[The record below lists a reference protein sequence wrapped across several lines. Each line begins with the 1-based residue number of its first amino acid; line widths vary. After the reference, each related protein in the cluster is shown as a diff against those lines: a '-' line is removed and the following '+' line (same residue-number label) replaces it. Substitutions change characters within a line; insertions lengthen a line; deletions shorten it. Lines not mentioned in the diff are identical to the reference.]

1 MRDAAA
7 FLVQRFDGEFDHVA
21 SRSACVDAC
30 TKGADCTGRRERGAG
45 RIMVM
50 QVLAFDTST
59 SWLSVA
65 LYDGVQA
72 IVVTE
77 RCGNASSERILPA
90 VGELLARAGT
100 ALSRLDGIAYGAG
113 PGAFT
118 GVRIACAVAQGLAFG
133 ADLPVHGVSTL
144 DALAQAAWRIH
155 RWPRVVA
162 CLDARMR
169 EVYVAASVRE
179 DNAVHAIVEPRVQKP
194 AEVARPDDGEWWG
207 AGDAFAVYPDLG
219 DRLRLVAC
227 DPALFPDAQSI
238 AECAWPRVV
247 AGEGVRAECA
257 LPLYV
262 RHRVALTSAER
273 AAGLRL

>member
-1 MRDAAA
+1 M
-7 FLVQRFDGEFDHVA
+7 V
-21 SRSACVDAC
+21 
-30 TKGADCTGRRERGAG
+30 
-45 RIMVM
+45 VM
-50 QVLAFDTST
+50 QILAFDTST

-65 LYDGVQA
+65 LYDGSEA

-77 RCGNASSERILPA
+77 RCGNASSERILPS

-100 ALSRLDGIAYGAG
+100 VLSRLDGIAYGAG

-133 ADLPVHGVSTL
+133 ADLPVYGVSTL
-144 DALAQAAWRIH
+144 DALAQAAWRTH

-169 EVYVAASVRE
+169 EVYVSASVRE
-179 DNAVHAIVEPRVQKP
+179 HNVMNAIVEPRVQKP
-194 AEVARPDDGEWWG
+194 ADVERPDDGEWWG
-207 AGDAFAVYPDLG
+207 AGDGFAAYATLCDQ
-219 DRLRLVAC
+219 LRLVAC
-227 DPALFPDAQSI
+227 DAELIPDGQSI

-247 AGEGVRAECA
+247 AGGGVPAERAE
-257 LPLYV
+257 PLYV